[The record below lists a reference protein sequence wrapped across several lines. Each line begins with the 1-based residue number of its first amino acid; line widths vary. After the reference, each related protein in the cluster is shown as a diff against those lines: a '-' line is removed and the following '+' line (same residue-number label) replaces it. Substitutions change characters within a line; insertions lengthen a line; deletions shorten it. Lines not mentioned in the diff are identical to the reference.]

1 MARREDLT
9 EALDA
14 IETGMCRVKE
24 SRGIWQNDLV
34 YALCQ
39 AARLLLME
47 ELRHG
52 IPVEAPSPDAAAE
65 ITPPR
70 AGMDSGSAADVAPV
84 VHGRW
89 IVQEKYTFGTMY
101 DCSICGTRILDNGHS
116 WNYCPNCGAK
126 MDGGVTDEM
135 PL

>member
-1 MARREDLT
+1 MARREDFM

-14 IETGMCRVKE
+14 IETGMCRIKE

-39 AARLLLME
+39 GVRMLLME

-52 IPVEAPSPDAAAE
+52 IPVEAPSP
-65 ITPPR
+65 
-70 AGMDSGSAADVAPV
+70 AADVAPV

-89 IVQEKYTFGTMY
+89 LYVDTDTEHFFLCNRCKKKEYWE
-101 DCSICGTRILDNGHS
+101 S
-116 WNYCPNCGAK
+116 NYCPACGAK
-126 MDGGVTDEM
+126 MDGGEQHQ
-135 PL
+135 

>member
-1 MARREDLT
+1 MARREDLL

-14 IETGMCRVKE
+14 IETGMCRIKE

-39 AARLLLME
+39 GVRMLLME

-52 IPVEAPSPDAAAE
+52 IPVEAPSPAV
-65 ITPPR
+65 
-70 AGMDSGSAADVAPV
+70 DVSPV

-89 IVQEKYTFGTMY
+89 NRMDGYTMRLV
-101 DCSICGTRILDNGHS
+101 CSECGWDVPEYGKFYS
-116 WNYCPNCGAK
+116 YCPNCGTK
-126 MDGGVTDEM
+126 MDGGEHQ
-135 PL
+135 